1 MILTILSAGHVRLVL
16 RIYFIVVMAVLAWLA
31 EKVLYSRAKL
41 QVVKNRSVPVNRV
54 LGWIQG
60 FDLLKAVWALR
71 QLPGGKL
78 GYLAMVLVF
87 SLSKLADLIT
97 TSLVQQVP
105 IQSRCDFVDGLV
117 FNETGPA
124 LFTFPPANGAPYIG
138 RSRAILLPILNILM
152 CVF

>member
-1 MILTILSAGHVRLVL
+1 
-16 RIYFIVVMAVLAWLA
+16 
-31 EKVLYSRAKL
+31 
-41 QVVKNRSVPVNRV
+41 VPVNRV